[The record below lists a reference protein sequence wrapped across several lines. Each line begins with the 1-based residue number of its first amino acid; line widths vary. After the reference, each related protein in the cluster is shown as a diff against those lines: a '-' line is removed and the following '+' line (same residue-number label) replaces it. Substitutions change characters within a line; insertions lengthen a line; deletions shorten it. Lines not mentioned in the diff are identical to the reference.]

1 MIKTADIHPHG
12 KPMVFRLGNPIEH
25 KLVQCNR
32 ILDPKLEDVLHKF
45 IEQHLYELFRLKL
58 VDSEFRLVGGRK
70 SRRPDTLAFDEK
82 KNCFVIVEYKRN
94 ERDDGGSQLLAY
106 ASHMTRP
113 ESQKKMLEAIN
124 KTDLKGINPNWT
136 DTYCIYID
144 FEISENL
151 KDGTTRLRD
160 ILRMYEIQLY
170 DGIVVL
176 QRVGVTKSSKDDG
189 LAEVMD
195 APTAKTQDQ
204 TPTDTSV
211 SSIDPLPG
219 GVPIIDLGSNETQKY
234 LPHAL
239 QFPDGTSVEKLK
251 GWGTVLLKVADWLDK
266 NGHIKDA
273 SQSRLLNTHKVSRG
287 YRELRD
293 NLYINVNFNAKNALS
308 KTKVFLGD
316 IDYQP
321 DGFKLTLKPRPSG
334 K

>member
-1 MIKTADIHPHG
+1 M
-12 KPMVFRLGNPIEH
+12 
-25 KLVQCNR
+25 
-32 ILDPKLEDVLHKF
+32 HKF

-160 ILRMYEIQLY
+160 ILRMYEIQVY

-176 QRVGVTKSSKDDG
+176 QRVGIDKSSKDDG
-189 LAEVMD
+189 LAVID

-204 TPTDTSV
+204 TPTDTSAT
-211 SSIDPLPG
+211 ITEPLPG
-219 GVPIIDLGSNETQKY
+219 GKSIIDLDPTKTTQKY
-234 LPHAL
+234 LPRTL
-239 QFPDGTSVEKLK
+239 QFPDGTSVEKLQ
-251 GWGTVLLKVADWLDK
+251 GWATVLREVADWLHE
-266 NGHIKDA
+266 NGHITDA
-273 SQSRLLNTHKVSRG
+273 SQSSLLNTNDVFHQFKK
-287 YRELRD
+287 LRAD
-293 NLYINVNFNAKNALS
+293 LYVNLNFSAKNVLL
-308 KTKVFLGD
+308 KTKALLQD
-316 IDYQP
+316 ISYQP
-321 DGFKLTLKPRPSG
+321 GGFKLTLKPKPSG